1 MNKKLSLVLIVLLF
15 VVLVVLAALG
25 LLVDPYE
32 FAVEAGKVV
41 VSKVCLPAAGAIAT
55 AVVAVKLLRRNSTAD
70 LSGNRWLILA
80 MVSIGLLLATALFRV
95 LADYVLA
102 LAQ

>member
-1 MNKKLSLVLIVLLF
+1 MSKNVSLALIVLLF
-15 VVLVVLAALG
+15 VLLVALAVLG

-32 FAVEAGKVV
+32 FAVETGKVV
-41 VSKVCLPAAGAIAT
+41 VSKMCLPAAGAIAS

-70 LSGNRWLILA
+70 LSGNRWVVLA
-80 MVSIGLLLATALFRV
+80 LVAMGLLLATALFRV
-95 LADYVLA
+95 LATQILA